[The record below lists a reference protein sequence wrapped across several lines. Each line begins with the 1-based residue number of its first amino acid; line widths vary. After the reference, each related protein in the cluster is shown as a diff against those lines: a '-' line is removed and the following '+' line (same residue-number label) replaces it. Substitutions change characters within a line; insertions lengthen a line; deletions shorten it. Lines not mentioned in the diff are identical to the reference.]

1 MKLRKHGGSLDEEKL
16 FENVSKDDSGMI
28 KKFTL
33 GVCAMESKVESAP
46 MECILKRLAKSGDF
60 NIIKFKEDMILNH
73 DIDTW
78 PIVDCLIAFYS
89 TGFPLKK
96 AIEYVK
102 KYKPITLN
110 NLSRQLILR
119 SRLQIYEE
127 LKKWKVPHANYVVVD
142 HDAVKRGEHAFEEY
156 YDYIV
161 YNNIR
166 LNKPFIE
173 KPINADNH
181 NNWIYYPKN
190 TGGGCKKLF
199 RKIKDRS
206 SEYCPDVH
214 KVRNNG
220 TYIYEE
226 FLSTFGTD
234 VKVYTVGQMFAH
246 AEARKSPALD
256 GKVCRT
262 SDGKEVRYAVIL
274 SEAEKL
280 IAYRIVEAFQQTV
293 CGFDILRTTMGPF
306 VCDVNGWSFVK
317 GNIKYY
323 NDCAHILRAMFLAKL
338 EEKYNI
344 IPRDLADNWYN
355 IENEEE
361 VLRKTFIQPD
371 DLHCSHHEELCS
383 VIIVMRHG
391 DRKPKQKMKFLTDR
405 PLLLDYFNCE
415 ENLYNVIENKMA
427 PEDQQKAIHTHLNQ
441 ANTNNLPVSSIPSD
455 RVDSSMFQYD
465 AAAKAPSTI
474 SKISFISQKSGEVV
488 SASGVEAEPPAG
500 GDTNDVAS
508 GANSTNALPPDE
520 EERRDNLYK
529 EYTKKEIKF
538 KSPEELQDLFLRNNI
553 ILGDIEKEYKALKA
567 EAEARRSELPV
578 GEESEDAAKRE
589 VDTDKRDVDTAKR
602 EVDTAKRDVDT
613 AKRNAGADARPH
625 AAMTQEELEAK
636 LSECQITI
644 ENHKTL
650 QKVLER
656 GDGFTGINRKIQLKP
671 VEFVVINDKIVVTK
685 ILTVAKWG
693 GELTRMGRRQS
704 ENLGKR
710 FRATL
715 YPGDSD
721 GLLRL
726 HSTFRHDFKIFTSDE
741 GRCQITS
748 AAFTKGFLDLD
759 GELTPILVAMVI
771 RNSKAHSLLDDNRPS
786 LNRTQCKQYIDN
798 LLNED
803 KHIDEDLLKKLTSGK
818 HARGLR
824 ESLRKISNF
833 FQLMEKIR
841 KTIYDFLKGLNQE
854 VQKWLNLFPY
864 DEYALYVIDILHEIQ
879 VRWKSLTKMW
889 FKKNKNN
896 YDTSK
901 IPDIVDN
908 IRFDLIHHH
917 SYLGCGLDKA
927 FEIYNQIEPLANFIS
942 QAEYGITPEEKVKIG
957 VNIVGKLLRK
967 LIHDVT
973 FYRDEE
979 VRNKRN
985 NKGYFDLKNALN
997 ISYINSFNPA
1007 KNDKTGMATSEKNTQ
1022 QQVLENAKVDA
1033 QHANWLDKEIQK
1045 DTPKLFSMC
1054 KYDSRQMFI
1063 DNRVHKAGE
1072 ALGAA
1077 PVVTVAT
1084 DPTIATHP
1092 CATKTGAP
1100 ACNQSTPSSVEGNA
1114 TNAPLSCVT
1123 ASSGRPALSEAQ
1135 VKKSIY
1141 KELNRKGGKA
1151 GRDAQAGGSPGGA
1164 TSPEVGASPT
1174 GADSTIAANSTTATQ
1189 SHGQDK
1195 GSGDLPDRSKRSNGE
1210 KPKEG
1215 DAPTPDKRPTKGAS
1229 GEAPGDPHAGSTQ
1242 NGGGTLGTTVI
1253 TNMRN
1258 VVVGMVGGAADIPC
1272 DTPPGVTPKEKNPF
1286 KAAGGGVT
1294 YNINAKDLYAPKLIN
1309 KKEALVINSSD
1320 LWAHQ
1325 NKYRKE
1331 NNEKQ
1336 KMKKIKNAKES
1347 EFNLKREDNMEVASD
1362 YRGLDKKR
1370 STWMK
1375 GTGGISGSGS
1385 DTTAKELRGRVT
1397 STLDVQKSEEERGR
1411 NGTCLSGTCLGDT
1424 TYNATSRSG
1433 HECTQKGDKE
1443 GIANHH
1449 VCNNAAQSKV
1459 EERTDPEYQTE
1470 ETDGQVDNE
1479 KDDDDE
1485 CDKQKKEK
1493 QEEEVEAEDDEGE
1506 EEQDHDDDEDI
1517 IRLKET
1523 DARRLGIR
1531 SPWRMVRSRY
1541 YVTSA
1546 SHMLSLLN
1554 ILIHS
1559 KNIDTST
1566 GQNIIDNDSIK
1577 SVGNVTDLHYLSHLV
1592 FRVWERKQLKRNDS
1606 NRFRIEILFSSGAKD
1621 GFGQN
1626 YELLEKDAKAQQQK
1640 YERHFS
1646 KYVDDSKRGAGGE
1659 VNPSSQVSRANSA
1672 VSKGEK
1678 KPSGEIPPVQTPPA
1692 EAIHAEAIH
1701 AEAIHAEAIHAE
1713 AIHAEA
1719 IHAEATH
1726 AEAIHAE
1733 ATHAKTIHGKTP
1745 PLEKPNPAS
1754 NHHGAS
1760 ASDKVESN
1768 NSLSQAIPQG
1778 KEDKDKVSAG
1788 NAFRCADSVEG
1799 KPAALGACK
1808 PSFHFD
1814 VMSTER
1820 KGYSGMDSEKG
1831 PMSRSDSALGI
1842 GTPHRKDTSPRK
1854 NGVRRNGLWS
1864 QFSSS
1869 AANLFRRAEEGAG
1882 GGDED
1887 EDAKFHQTV
1896 YKRDMSFQFGGVHEK
1911 LSSINKNTTR
1921 TGSYLVRSI
1930 SSNLRKKKYKQTD
1943 GLNVEYEKKKKEDI
1957 TKENLLTYEHDCT
1970 IDISTQE
1977 PNHKLHRSVSCVSDR
1992 SFYVNPRQIDLEG
2005 ETNSSKNLNGRRNN
2019 FLENEAGRNAFQHTL
2034 QHKIERPFQHKVER
2048 PFQNKSEHPFEKNS
2062 EHDPKDKKKTNV
2074 FSHVFQH
2081 FNENKKNSTSNLK
2094 FFYKTYMPDYEKI
2107 IENDKKAETFDVPP
2121 YCELAPLIVLT
2132 KNCQLSTFENIL
2144 TQILNKYSK
2153 GGKAKDKGFKA
2164 GPKQA

>member
-1 MKLRKHGGSLDEEKL
+1 MKLLRKHGGSLDEEKL

-60 NIIKFKEDMILNH
+60 NIIKFKGDMILNH
-73 DIDTW
+73 DIDSW

-199 RKIKDRS
+199 RKVKDRS

-274 SEAEKL
+274 SEAEKI

-361 VLRKTFIQPD
+361 VLRKTFRQPD

-415 ENLYNVIENKMA
+415 ENLYNVIEKKLS
-427 PEDQQKAIHTHLNQ
+427 PDDQTKPTHIDLNN
-441 ANTNNLPVSSIPSD
+441 ANNNSPVSCVPSD

-465 AAAKAPSTI
+465 AATKASPTH
-474 SKISFISQKSGEVV
+474 SKISFISQKSGQVV
-488 SASGVEAEPPAG
+488 SASGKEANP
-500 GDTNDVAS
+500 NDVTTAVNA
-508 GANSTNALPPDE
+508 ANSANATNATNAMNTLPADE
-520 EERRDNLYK
+520 EERRDSLYK

-567 EAEARRSELPV
+567 EAEVRRAQQNTITDPV
-578 GEESEDAAKRE
+578 GRTDVEASLKGDAITPK
-589 VDTDKRDVDTAKR
+589 VDAITPKVDAITPKVDAITPKVDAITPKADVT
-602 EVDTAKRDVDT
+602 V
-613 AKRNAGADARPH
+613 GRPH

-671 VEFVVINDKIVVTK
+671 VEFIVLNDKIVVTK

-803 KHIDEDLLKKLTSGK
+803 KDIDEDLLKKLTTGK

-889 FKKNKNN
+889 FRKNKNN

-997 ISYINSFNPA
+997 ISYINSFNPS
-1007 KNDKTGMATSEKNTQ
+1007 KGDKTTIPTSEKNPQ

-1033 QHANWLDKEIQK
+1033 QHANWLDKEMQK

-1054 KYDSRQMFI
+1054 KYDSRQIFI
-1063 DNRVHKAGE
+1063 DNRAQKNGE
-1072 ALGAA
+1072 QL
-1077 PVVTVAT
+1077 VAT
-1084 DPTIATHP
+1084 TITTDP
-1092 CATKTGAP
+1092 CATKSGASV
-1100 ACNQSTPSSVEGNA
+1100 CNESDSSSVAANSTTAVYSSGVHPSVTHPGAAHPSEA
-1114 TNAPLSCVT
+1114 FPSAPLSCVT
-1123 ASSGRPALSEAQ
+1123 SSCEMPPLNEPQG
-1135 VKKSIY
+1135 KKSIY
-1141 KELNRKGGKA
+1141 RELNRKGGKL
-1151 GRDAQAGGSPGGA
+1151 GRDAQAGVSPMEGS
-1164 TSPEVGASPT
+1164 SPEVVKNRTVTEPNTDVESKTDVESTTGVETNGQDNRAGGPT
-1174 GADSTIAANSTTATQ
+1174 GLN
-1189 SHGQDK
+1189 
-1195 GSGDLPDRSKRSNGE
+1195 GSGLLDRSKRSKGE
-1210 KPKEG
+1210 RPEEG
-1215 DAPTPDKRPTKGAS
+1215 DIRTSDRSPTEVAS
-1229 GEAPGDPHAGSTQ
+1229 ASASTSGDAQVGSTHHV
-1242 NGGGTLGTTVI
+1242 GS
-1253 TNMRN
+1253 N
-1258 VVVGMVGGAADIPC
+1258 VSSNVVGMV
-1272 DTPPGVTPKEKNPF
+1272 DTPAGISPHERNPF
-1286 KAAGGGVT
+1286 KATGGGVT
-1294 YNINAKDLYAPKLIN
+1294 YNVNAKDLYAPKLIN

-1336 KMKKIKNAKES
+1336 KMKKIKNAKDS
-1347 EFNLKREDNMEVASD
+1347 ELNLKREDHLEVASD
-1362 YRGLDKKR
+1362 YRGIEKKGSR
-1370 STWMK
+1370 NSWMR
-1375 GTGGISGSGS
+1375 GAGGISGSGS
-1385 DTTAKELRGRVT
+1385 DTAAKELRGKVT
-1397 STLDVQKSEEERGR
+1397 TRWDLHKGEEDTL
-1411 NGTCLSGTCLGDT
+1411 
-1424 TYNATSRSG
+1424 RSG
-1433 HECTQKGDKE
+1433 HEFTNQGEKE
-1443 GIANHH
+1443 GMTNERGSSNTVQRKA
-1449 VCNNAAQSKV
+1449 
-1459 EERTDPEYQTE
+1459 EEKTDQEYQTE
-1470 ETDGQVDNE
+1470 ETDGQVE
-1479 KDDDDE
+1479 SILE
-1485 CDKQKKEK
+1485 GKKEK
-1493 QEEEVEAEDDEGE
+1493 KKEKEEEEVAEENDNDEEGE

-1546 SHMLSLLN
+1546 SHMISLLS
-1554 ILIHS
+1554 ILIHA
-1559 KNIDTST
+1559 KNIDSST

-1577 SVGNVTDLHYLSHLV
+1577 SVGDVTDLHYLSHLV

-1646 KYVDDSKRGAGGE
+1646 KYVDDSKRGTGGGE
-1659 VNPSSQVSRANSA
+1659 VNPSNQVSRANSV

-1678 KPSGEIPPVQTPPA
+1678 KPSGERPPGETSPM
-1692 EAIHAEAIH
+1692 
-1701 AEAIHAEAIHAE
+1701 
-1713 AIHAEA
+1713 
-1719 IHAEATH
+1719 
-1726 AEAIHAE
+1726 
-1733 ATHAKTIHGKTP
+1733 
-1745 PLEKPNPAS
+1745 EKPTTAKND
-1754 NHHGAS
+1754 HVAS
-1760 ASDKVESN
+1760 ASNKVESN
-1768 NSLSQAIPQG
+1768 NSLSQVTPQG
-1778 KEDKDKVSAG
+1778 KEDKGKLNPG
-1788 NAFRCADSVEG
+1788 NAFQFGDNVEG
-1799 KPAALGACK
+1799 KAAGLGASK
-1808 PSFHFD
+1808 PNLQCD
-1814 VMSTER
+1814 VANTEK
-1820 KGYSGMDSEKG
+1820 KGENSIDGEKG
-1831 PMSRSDSALGI
+1831 NLSRNNCERANMGRSNSALRNDTSLRKDI
-1842 GTPHRKDTSPRK
+1842 FLRKDTSPRK
-1854 NGVRRNGLWS
+1854 DAVRRNGLWS

-1869 AANLFRRAEEGAG
+1869 SANLFRRTEEGE
-1882 GGDED
+1882 ED
-1887 EDAKFHQTV
+1887 DAKFHHGV

-1921 TGSYLVRSI
+1921 TGSYMVRSI
-1930 SSNLRKKKYKQTD
+1930 SSNLRKKKYKQKD

-1957 TKENLLTYEHDCT
+1957 TKENLLTYEHEGT
-1970 IDISTQE
+1970 IDMATQE
-1977 PNHKLHRSVSCVSDR
+1977 GNHKIHRSVSCVSDR
-1992 SFYVNPRQIDLEG
+1992 SFYVNPMQVELEG
-2005 ETNSSKNLNGRRNN
+2005 DANSSKNFNGRRNN
-2019 FLENEAGRNAFQHTL
+2019 FLENESGRTTFQHSL
-2034 QHKIERPFQHKVER
+2034 QHKIERPFQHKNER
-2048 PFQNKSEHPFEKNS
+2048 PFQQKSDHPFEKSS
-2062 EHDPKDKKKTNV
+2062 EHDQKDSKKANV

-2153 GGKAKDKGFKA
+2153 SGKGKDKGYKA
-2164 GPKQA
+2164 GPKQP